1 MGALVSTGPEAALL
15 FGTFT
20 RTKTVALRAPV
31 GDFIAVPR
39 VPAQL
44 RAILA
49 PHVTFKLVYR
59 RCLWTPNNVE
69 RNRLA
74 CVAPEASHLKIEVTS
89 VQCVTLVGEGC
100 AGPLKP
106 NMRLFHA
113 YDARKSTGGIWW
125 SSDMIAPKAF
135 NGKPLGFE
143 RVTCGPTGRRGC
155 G

>member
-1 MGALVSTGPEAALL
+1 MMGALVSTGPEAALL

-74 CVAPEASHLKIEVTS
+74 CVAPEASHLKIEVAS
-89 VQCVTLVGEGC
+89 VQCVTQ
-100 AGPLKP
+100 
-106 NMRLFHA
+106 
-113 YDARKSTGGIWW
+113 
-125 SSDMIAPKAF
+125 
-135 NGKPLGFE
+135 
-143 RVTCGPTGRRGC
+143 GRRRLRRSLEAQHALIPCVTREPISFLAGFLGTLC
-155 G
+155 GRTN